1 MSTVRDRVIATPE
14 LLELILAQLP
24 MRSLLVTAP
33 LVSKTWQAITL
44 TPTLQ
49 RALFLL
55 PDPSSEPVQNPLLAK
70 LFPPFFPKRRN
81 QHGTSK
87 TISALPWAKAPDA
100 FQRADASWRRMLVT
114 QPPAQTMAITET
126 RSTRGGRSQ
135 RHAVFNDPALSM
147 AVLYDLAVEFI
158 DRQSS
163 SFRVHW
169 QHKDEIGSQS
179 DLTLSVSYSRG
190 CVISLQGRWVD
201 EQFHSEAREVVK
213 VDFGEWKPWIVSST
227 YLLYTDLFPLVII
240 PTSIINARASIM
252 RDSPSCAPLQT
263 VNRKRNPGAVA
274 I

>member
-1 MSTVRDRVIATPE
+1 MSAQDRVITTPE

-24 MRSLLVTAP
+24 MRILLVTAP

-44 TPTLQ
+44 TPTVQ

-55 PDPSSEPVQNPLLAK
+55 PDPSSEPVQNPLLAE
-70 LFPPFFPKRRN
+70 LFPPFFPTESEGQSQRC
-81 QHGTSK
+81 TPE

-100 FQRADASWRRMLVT
+100 FKRAEASWRRMLVT

-135 RHAVFNDPALSM
+135 RHAVFKDPALSM
-147 AVLYDLAVEFI
+147 GVLYDLAVKFI

-169 QHKDEIGSQS
+169 HHKDEIGSQS

-190 CVISLQGRWVD
+190 CIIILQDRWVD

-213 VDFGEWKPWIVSST
+213 VDFGEWKPVVG
-227 YLLYTDLFPLVII
+227 PV
-240 PTSIINARASIM
+240 
-252 RDSPSCAPLQT
+252 
-263 VNRKRNPGAVA
+263 V
-274 I
+274 